1 MADEFPGPDSNGE
14 NRVLEEARKRFK
26 AAREHPMEKKWRKT
40 NEENLNY
47 FTGSDQGWDEH
58 GDRAALDAEGRP
70 ALTLNR
76 VAPIIRLICGA
87 RPRNEVGYLPSG
99 EGRSDTAAILES
111 CRDHVEDENMFSF
124 LEDEWFKLGTLLN
137 RGVLSIMPN
146 YDHDARGEIELKT
159 VDGYNVYLDW
169 DSVLKD
175 RKDMQY
181 MFVVGMFSTEEA
193 KAKWPHR
200 ELEIEDLVGVCEA
213 KRPGGDSRDVDP
225 VDGYRDNHAD
235 YYDAETKRFFP
246 VYYWYKEYGKAVKI
260 VDQATN
266 SVYDSLVKRK
276 SDAEAALAEMGAAGR
291 YVVIERDYVR
301 VRYMIF
307 ARDIVFEEGV
317 TPWERP
323 DGQRTKLSDNFP
335 FIIYEPDRIVFGL
348 RQELIE
354 IMQAFKDP
362 QKYHNKLA
370 SSILHIINSQ
380 AKGGYDYEAGAIT
393 PENLKKLRESGA
405 KPGQNIEWKD
415 GSVANGKFRP
425 RGTAQAPTAE
435 ISMANQM
442 ATSLLD
448 ISGVESLVS
457 TRSLGKA
464 ASGKAIQA
472 KQAQGGNVISWVYHS
487 FAFFQHQYASY
498 LLDAIQR
505 MYDYERVIRIRG
517 RRGKSVRINE
527 PVYDEMGRVT
537 EILND
542 VSQGRYDTKIVEKAG
557 EPTLRIERLKYFSEM
572 IKSGALV
579 LPPEVLT
586 KVILE
591 LMDDPDLRDL
601 IEEEMGQWMERQQL
615 AALMQA
621 GAAQTNAAGA
631 GAPGPA
637 AAMGG

>member
-87 RPRNEVGYLPSG
+87 RPRNETGYVPAGGDGRG
-99 EGRSDTAAILES
+99 ETSAALEA
-111 CRDHVEDENMFSF
+111 CREHVEDENMFSF
-124 LEDEWFKLGTLLN
+124 LEDEWFKLGVLLN
-137 RGVLSIMPN
+137 RGVVSIMPN
-146 YDHDARGEIELKT
+146 YDNEVRGDIELKP

-169 DSVLKD
+169 DSVLKG
-175 RKDMQY
+175 RTDMQY
-181 MFVVGMFSTEEA
+181 MFVVGSFSQDA
-193 KAKWPHR
+193 AQAKWPHR
-200 ELEIEDLVGVCEA
+200 REEIESLVGACEA
-213 KRPGGDSRDVDP
+213 KRPGGDSRDIDP
-225 VDGYRDNHAD
+225 VDGYKDSPVD

-246 VYYWYKEYGKAVKI
+246 VYYWYKEYGKAIKL
-260 VDQATN
+260 VDRATN
-266 SVYDSLVKRK
+266 SVYDSLATTKAA
-276 SDAEAALAEMGAAGR
+276 AEAALAEMGGAAVDR
-291 YVVIERDYVR
+291 YAVIEREYVR
-301 VRYMIF
+301 VKYMIF
-307 ARDIVFEEGV
+307 ARDIELEAGV

-323 DGQRTKLSDNFP
+323 DGQRTKLADNFP
-335 FIIYEPDRIVFGL
+335 YIIFEPDRIVFGL

-370 SSILHIINSQ
+370 SAILHIINSQ
-380 AKGGYDYEAGAIT
+380 AKGGYDYEEGAIT
-393 PENLKKLRESGA
+393 PENLRKLRESGA
-405 KPGQNIEWKD
+405 KPGQNIEWKA
-415 GSVANGKFRP
+415 GAISGQKFKP
-425 RGTAQAPTAE
+425 RGTPQAPTAE

-442 ATSLLD
+442 ASSLLD

-457 TRSLGKA
+457 TRALGKS
-464 ASGKAIQA
+464 ASGRAIQA
-472 KQAQGGNVISWVYHS
+472 KQAQGGSVISWVYHS

-505 MYDYERVIRIRG
+505 MYDYEKVVRVRG
-517 RRGKSVRINE
+517 GRHRGHLRINE
-527 PVYDEMGRVT
+527 PAYDDMGQVT
-537 EILND
+537 RILND
-542 VSQGRYDTKIVEKAG
+542 VTQGRYDVVIREKDG
-557 EPTLRIERLKYFSEM
+557 DTTIRLERLKYFSEM

-601 IEEEMGQWMERQQL
+601 IEEEMGQWMDMQQRIAAARQ
-615 AALMQA
+615 AMVA
-621 GAAQTNAAGA
+621 GEQQQVAAGA
-631 GAPGPA
+631 L
-637 AAMGG
+637 M